1 MGFIVK
7 GGALITLLMFL
18 FKCILLIIIV
28 PLITFILI
36 PTGVISILGAFS
48 LFVVIFM
55 CILGLES
62 LVMVVQAFIIT
73 VLHSLYIE
81 ESV

>member
-1 MGFIVK
+1 
-7 GGALITLLMFL
+7 
-18 FKCILLIIIV
+18 
-28 PLITFILI
+28 
-36 PTGVISILGAFS
+36 
-48 LFVVIFM
+48 M